1 MIPTLFFYE
10 LVLVA
15 LAWLCL
21 MRWWLWPHDPATRR
35 AQSNSQIPRH
45 HATKASH

>member
-1 MIPTLFFYE
+1 MRGGIVMIPTLFFYE

-21 MRWWLWPHDPATRR
+21 RRWWLWPHDPATRCLT
-35 AQSNSQIPRH
+35 QP
-45 HATKASH
+45 